1 MHHQLL
7 LAHKALK
14 DKYKLLQAELSSKGT
29 EFWPDIAIMLH
40 SPDFL
45 GVELLIHIYTL
56 RVKL

>member
-14 DKYKLLQAELSSKGT
+14 DKYKLLQAELGSKGT
-29 EFWPDIAIMLH
+29 DVWPDIAIILH

-45 GVELLIHIYTL
+45 N
-56 RVKL
+56 